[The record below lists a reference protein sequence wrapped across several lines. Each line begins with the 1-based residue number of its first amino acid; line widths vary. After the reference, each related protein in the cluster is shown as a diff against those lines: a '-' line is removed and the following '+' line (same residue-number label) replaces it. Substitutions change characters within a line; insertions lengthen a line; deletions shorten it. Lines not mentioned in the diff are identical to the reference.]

1 MLFIFQDLMY
11 TKQYRN
17 MKHFLTFILL
27 LITSHAAMAA
37 NITAR
42 LSHNPV
48 SLDESFHLI
57 YEADS
62 SVDDDPDFSAL
73 AKDFEI
79 LSSSQSTNMRSVNGS
94 WSLKKSW
101 DLVLISKQAGVFT
114 IPSIPFGKDA
124 SPAVRV
130 TVKPSTSNNMQG
142 TSGQSAYFIEVTTDK
157 KTAWV
162 QSEIIYTIRF
172 FTSIQINRPTLSEP
186 ETSDPDAI
194 IEKLGQVANY
204 QKLINGMP
212 YSVSELRFAVYP
224 QHSGTLTFKPVMFE
238 GRVPNGR
245 SSSLFDQFMQSGT
258 LKRMRSKSISVNVK
272 PRPAN
277 IAADDWLPAEK
288 VTIEEDWS
296 EDITRLRSGEPVTR
310 TLTIKAEGLT
320 AEQLGDPEFPAI
332 NGVRQYPDKAVT
344 DNQYERDGITGTRQ
358 IKVAM
363 IPTQAGRY
371 VIPQISIPWWNTRT
385 GKQEYAQLPETVIA
399 ATGIATTAPL
409 QPAIELQQPVAEAGK
424 QPAETTA
431 TSPAADNR
439 TLINSGFWPWISLA
453 LAIGWITTT
462 VLFFRNGRPAA
473 TPKKPQ
479 PLPALLPLARAVE
492 KACASG
498 DARRTKDTLLEWAA
512 VRWPNHSIT
521 SLADIADVASPELGT
536 QINALNSVLYST
548 HGDRWDP
555 KALSSAFRAFIASKE
570 QNAKSRESVLEPLYK
585 T

>member
-1 MLFIFQDLMY
+1 
-11 TKQYRN
+11 
-17 MKHFLTFILL
+17 MKYIHTFILL
-27 LITSHAAMAA
+27 LITSHSAMAA

-130 TVKPSTSNNMQG
+130 TVKPSASNNMQG
-142 TSGQSAYFIEVTTDK
+142 TSGQSAYFIEVTTDR

-194 IEKLGQVANY
+194 IEKLGQVTNY

-245 SSSLFDQFMQSGT
+245 SNSLFDQFMQSGT
-258 LKRMRSKSISVNVK
+258 LKRMRSKSVSVKVK

-277 IAADDWLPAEK
+277 IAAD
-288 VTIEEDWS
+288 
-296 EDITRLRSGEPVTR
+296 
-310 TLTIKAEGLT
+310 
-320 AEQLGDPEFPAI
+320 
-332 NGVRQYPDKAVT
+332 
-344 DNQYERDGITGTRQ
+344 
-358 IKVAM
+358 
-363 IPTQAGRY
+363 
-371 VIPQISIPWWNTRT
+371 
-385 GKQEYAQLPETVIA
+385 
-399 ATGIATTAPL
+399 
-409 QPAIELQQPVAEAGK
+409 
-424 QPAETTA
+424 
-431 TSPAADNR
+431 
-439 TLINSGFWPWISLA
+439 
-453 LAIGWITTT
+453 
-462 VLFFRNGRPAA
+462 
-473 TPKKPQ
+473 
-479 PLPALLPLARAVE
+479 
-492 KACASG
+492 
-498 DARRTKDTLLEWAA
+498 
-512 VRWPNHSIT
+512 
-521 SLADIADVASPELGT
+521 
-536 QINALNSVLYST
+536 
-548 HGDRWDP
+548 
-555 KALSSAFRAFIASKE
+555 
-570 QNAKSRESVLEPLYK
+570 
-585 T
+585 

>member
-1 MLFIFQDLMY
+1 
-11 TKQYRN
+11 
-17 MKHFLTFILL
+17 
-27 LITSHAAMAA
+27 MAA

-130 TVKPSTSNNMQG
+130 TVKPSASNNMQG
-142 TSGQSAYFIEVTTDK
+142 TSGQSAYFIEVTTDR

-194 IEKLGQVANY
+194 IEKLGQVTNY

-245 SSSLFDQFMQSGT
+245 SNSLFDQFMQSGT
-258 LKRMRSKSISVNVK
+258 LKRMRSKSVSVKVK

-288 VTIEEDWS
+288 LTVEQDWS
-296 EDITRLRSGEPVTR
+296 EDITQLRTGEPVTR

-320 AEQLGDPEFPAI
+320 AEQLSDPELPDI
-332 NGVRQYPDKAVT
+332 NGIKQYPDKAVT
-344 DNQYERDGITGTRQ
+344 DNQYKRDGITGTRQ

-409 QPAIELQQPVAEAGK
+409 QPAIELQQPVAESGK
-424 QPAETTA
+424 PSAETRA
-431 TSPAADNR
+431 ISPAADDR
-439 TLINSGFWPWISLA
+439 ILINSGFWPWISLA

-462 VLFFRNGRPAA
+462 VLFFRNGRPSTA
-473 TPKKPQ
+473 PKKPQ
-479 PLPALLPLARAVE
+479 PLPPILPLARAVE
-492 KACASG
+492 KACSRG
-498 DARRTKDTLLEWAA
+498 DARKTKDALLEWAA

-521 SLADIADVASPELGT
+521 SLADIANAASPELRR
-536 QINALNSVLYST
+536 QIIALNSALYSA
-548 HGDRWDP
+548 HGDQWDP
-555 KALSSAFRAFIASKE
+555 KALSSAFHSFIATKDRSD
-570 QNAKSRESVLEPLYK
+570 KSQESALEPLYK